1 MQLRQMEGR
10 ESKHASKER
19 KLQDRQSRHRGRE
32 QKMITINS
40 IIGNMYHDE
49 NLRKR
54 YEDMSS
60 QSLCESIRINRVEA
74 QRVRMRK
81 KSSKG
86 TDIAL
91 TLEPGTRL
99 RHGDVLMVA
108 NDKMVIMELEPE
120 NLAVVR
126 VKDNIHEHDAIQVP
140 VTIGHAIGN
149 LHRPIKLEG
158 RKIYFP
164 IQTDS
169 EIEMFKKIFGRVLD
183 HLEISQAKM
192 VFEPEEG
199 MDIHEH

>member
-1 MQLRQMEGR
+1 
-10 ESKHASKER
+10 
-19 KLQDRQSRHRGRE
+19 
-32 QKMITINS
+32 MITINS
-40 IIGNMYHDE
+40 IIGNLYHDS

-54 YEDMSS
+54 YEEMSS
-60 QSLCESIRINRVEA
+60 QSLCESIRINRMEA

-81 KSSKG
+81 RSSKG

-91 TLEPGTRL
+91 TTTPGTRL
-99 RHGDVLMVA
+99 RHGDVLMA
-108 NDKMVIMELEPE
+108 GNDKMVIMELEPE
-120 NLAVVR
+120 NLAVIR
-126 VKDNIHEHDAIQVP
+126 VKDNIHEHDAVQVP

-169 EIEMFKKIFGRVLD
+169 EIEMFKKIFGRLLD
-183 HLEISQAKM
+183 HLEITQAKM

-199 MDIHEH
+199 TDVHEH

>member
-1 MQLRQMEGR
+1 
-10 ESKHASKER
+10 
-19 KLQDRQSRHRGRE
+19 
-32 QKMITINS
+32 MITINS
-40 IIGNMYHDE
+40 TIGNIYHDD

-54 YEDMSS
+54 YEEMSS
-60 QSLCESIRINRVEA
+60 QSLCESIRINRMEA

-81 KSSKG
+81 RSSKG

-91 TLEPGTRL
+91 TMTPGTKL

-108 NDKMVIMELEPE
+108 NDKMITIELEPE
-120 NLAVVR
+120 NLAVIQ
-126 VKDNIHEHDAIQVP
+126 VKDNIHEHDDAAAAAVQVP

-169 EIEMFKKIFGRVLD
+169 EIQMFKKIFGRLLD
-183 HLEISQAKM
+183 HLEITQAKM

-199 MDIHEH
+199 TDVHEH

>member
-1 MQLRQMEGR
+1 
-10 ESKHASKER
+10 
-19 KLQDRQSRHRGRE
+19 
-32 QKMITINS
+32 MITINS

-49 NLRKR
+49 NLRKQ
-54 YEDMSS
+54 YQDMSS
-60 QSLCESIRINRVEA
+60 QSLCESIRINRMEA

-81 KSSKG
+81 RSSKG

-91 TLEPGTRL
+91 IMTPGTKL
-99 RHGDVLMVA
+99 RHGDVLLVT

-120 NLAVVR
+120 NLAVIQ
-126 VKDNIHEHDAIQVP
+126 VKDNIPEHDAVQVP

-169 EIEMFKKIFGRVLD
+169 EIEMFKKIFGRLLD
-183 HLEISQAKM
+183 HLEITQAKM
-192 VFEPEEG
+192 VFEPEEET
-199 MDIHEH
+199 DVHEH

>member
-1 MQLRQMEGR
+1 
-10 ESKHASKER
+10 
-19 KLQDRQSRHRGRE
+19 
-32 QKMITINS
+32 MITINS
-40 IIGNMYHDE
+40 IIGNLYHDS

-54 YEDMSS
+54 YEEMSS
-60 QSLCESIRINRVEA
+60 QSLCESIRINRMEA

-81 KSSKG
+81 RSSKG

-91 TLEPGTRL
+91 ITTPGTRL
-99 RHGDVLMVA
+99 RHGDVLMA
-108 NDKMVIMELEPE
+108 GNDKMITIELEPE
-120 NLAVVR
+120 NLAIVE
-126 VKDNIHEHDAIQVP
+126 VKYNIHEHDAVQVP

-169 EIEMFKKIFGRVLD
+169 EIEMFKKIFGRLLD
-183 HLEISQAKM
+183 HLEITQAKM

-199 MDIHEH
+199 TDIHEH

>member
-1 MQLRQMEGR
+1 
-10 ESKHASKER
+10 
-19 KLQDRQSRHRGRE
+19 
-32 QKMITINS
+32 MITINS
-40 IIGNMYHDE
+40 IIGNLYHDS

-54 YEDMSS
+54 YEEMSS
-60 QSLCESIRINRVEA
+60 QSLCESIRINRMEA

-81 KSSKG
+81 RSSKG

-91 TLEPGTRL
+91 TTTPGTRL
-99 RHGDVLMVA
+99 RHGDVLMA
-108 NDKMVIMELEPE
+108 GNDKMITIELEPE
-120 NLAVVR
+120 NLAVVEVR
-126 VKDNIHEHDAIQVP
+126 DNIHEHDAVQVP

-169 EIEMFKKIFGRVLD
+169 EIEMFKKIFGQLLD
-183 HLEISQAKM
+183 HLEITQAKM

-199 MDIHEH
+199 TDVHEH

>member
-1 MQLRQMEGR
+1 
-10 ESKHASKER
+10 
-19 KLQDRQSRHRGRE
+19 
-32 QKMITINS
+32 MITINS
-40 IIGNMYHDE
+40 IIGNLYHDS

-54 YEDMSS
+54 YEEMSS
-60 QSLCESIRINRVEA
+60 QSLCESIRINRMEA

-81 KSSKG
+81 RSSKG

-91 TLEPGTRL
+91 TTTPGTRL
-99 RHGDVLMVA
+99 RHGDVLMA
-108 NDKMVIMELEPE
+108 GNDKMITIELEPE
-120 NLAVVR
+120 NLAVVV
-126 VKDNIHEHDAIQVP
+126 VKDNLHEHDAVQVP

-169 EIEMFKKIFGRVLD
+169 EIQMFKKIFGQLLD
-183 HLEISQAKM
+183 HLEITQAKM

-199 MDIHEH
+199 TDVHEH

>member
-1 MQLRQMEGR
+1 
-10 ESKHASKER
+10 
-19 KLQDRQSRHRGRE
+19 
-32 QKMITINS
+32 MITINS
-40 IIGNMYHDE
+40 IIGNIYHDG
-49 NLRKR
+49 NLRKQ

-60 QSLCESIRINRVEA
+60 KSLCESIRINRIEA

-81 KSSKG
+81 RSSKG

-91 TLEPGTRL
+91 IMAPGTKL
-99 RHGDVLMVA
+99 RHGDVLIVA

-120 NLAVVR
+120 NLAVIQ
-126 VKDNIHEHDAIQVP
+126 VKDNIDEHDAVQLP
-140 VTIGHAIGN
+140 VAIGHAIGN

-164 IQTDS
+164 IQTES
-169 EIEMFKKIFGRVLD
+169 EIELFKKIFGRVLD

>member
-1 MQLRQMEGR
+1 
-10 ESKHASKER
+10 
-19 KLQDRQSRHRGRE
+19 
-32 QKMITINS
+32 MITINS
-40 IIGNMYHDE
+40 IIGNLYHDS

-54 YEDMSS
+54 YEEMSS
-60 QSLCESIRINRVEA
+60 QSLCESIRINRMEA

-81 KSSKG
+81 RSSKG

-91 TLEPGTRL
+91 TTTPGTRL
-99 RHGDVLMVA
+99 RHGDVLMA
-108 NDKMVIMELEPE
+108 GNDKMITIELEPE
-120 NLAVVR
+120 NLAVVE
-126 VKDNIHEHDAIQVP
+126 VKDNIHEHDAVQVP

-169 EIEMFKKIFGRVLD
+169 EIEMFKKIFDRLLD
-183 HLEISQAKM
+183 HLEITQAKM

-199 MDIHEH
+199 TDIHEH

>member
-1 MQLRQMEGR
+1 
-10 ESKHASKER
+10 
-19 KLQDRQSRHRGRE
+19 
-32 QKMITINS
+32 MITINS
-40 IIGNMYHDE
+40 IIGNIYHDE
-49 NLRKR
+49 NLRKQ

-60 QSLCESIRINRVEA
+60 KSLCESIRINRIEA

-81 KSSKG
+81 RSSKG
-86 TDIAL
+86 ADIAL
-91 TLEPGTRL
+91 IMEPGTKL
-99 RHGDVLMVA
+99 RHGDVLVVA

-120 NLAVVR
+120 NLAVIQ
-126 VKDNIHEHDAIQVP
+126 VKDNIDEHDAVELP
-140 VTIGHAIGN
+140 VAIGHAIGN

-169 EIEMFKKIFGRVLD
+169 EIEMFKKIFARVLD

-199 MDIHEH
+199 MDVHEH

>member
-1 MQLRQMEGR
+1 
-10 ESKHASKER
+10 
-19 KLQDRQSRHRGRE
+19 
-32 QKMITINS
+32 MITINS
-40 IIGNMYHDE
+40 IIGNIYHDE
-49 NLRKR
+49 NLRKQ

-60 QSLCESIRINRVEA
+60 KSLCESIRINRIEA

-81 KSSKG
+81 TSSKG

-91 TLEPGTRL
+91 IMAPGTKL
-99 RHGDVLMVA
+99 RHGDVLIVV

-120 NLAVVR
+120 NLAVIQ
-126 VKDNIHEHDAIQVP
+126 VKDNIDEHDAVQLP
-140 VTIGHAIGN
+140 VAIGHAIGN

-158 RKIYFP
+158 RKIFFP

-199 MDIHEH
+199 MDVHEH

>member
-1 MQLRQMEGR
+1 
-10 ESKHASKER
+10 
-19 KLQDRQSRHRGRE
+19 
-32 QKMITINS
+32 MITINS
-40 IIGNMYHDE
+40 IIGNLYHDS

-54 YEDMSS
+54 YEEMSS
-60 QSLCESIRINRVEA
+60 QSLCESIRINRMEA

-81 KSSKG
+81 RSSKG

-91 TLEPGTRL
+91 TTTPGTRL
-99 RHGDVLMVA
+99 RHGDVLMA
-108 NDKMVIMELEPE
+108 GNDKMITIELEPE
-120 NLAVVR
+120 NLAVVE
-126 VKDNIHEHDAIQVP
+126 VKDNIHEHDAVQVP

-169 EIEMFKKIFGRVLD
+169 EIEMFKKIFDRLLD
-183 HLEISQAKM
+183 HLEITQAKM

-199 MDIHEH
+199 TDVHEH

>member
-1 MQLRQMEGR
+1 
-10 ESKHASKER
+10 
-19 KLQDRQSRHRGRE
+19 
-32 QKMITINS
+32 MITINS

-49 NLRKR
+49 NLRKQ
-54 YEDMSS
+54 YQDMSS
-60 QSLCESIRINRVEA
+60 QSLCESIRINRIEA

-81 KSSKG
+81 TSSKG

-91 TLEPGTRL
+91 IMTPGTKL
-99 RHGDVLMVA
+99 RHGDVLLVA

-120 NLAVVR
+120 NLAVIQ
-126 VKDNIHEHDAIQVP
+126 VKDNIPEHDAVQVP

-169 EIEMFKKIFGRVLD
+169 EIEMFKKIFGRLLD
-183 HLEISQAKM
+183 HLEITQARM
-192 VFEPEEG
+192 VFEPEEET
-199 MDIHEH
+199 DVHEH

>member
-1 MQLRQMEGR
+1 
-10 ESKHASKER
+10 
-19 KLQDRQSRHRGRE
+19 
-32 QKMITINS
+32 MITINS

-49 NLRKR
+49 NLRKQ

-60 QSLCESIRINRVEA
+60 QSLCESIRINRIEA

-81 KSSKG
+81 RSSKG

-91 TLEPGTRL
+91 IMAPGTKL
-99 RHGDVLMVA
+99 RHGDVLLVT

-120 NLAVVR
+120 NLAVIQ
-126 VKDNIHEHDAIQVP
+126 VKDNIPEYDAVQVP

-158 RKIYFP
+158 RKIFFP

-169 EIEMFKKIFGRVLD
+169 EIEMFKKIFGRLLD
-183 HLEISQAKM
+183 HLEITQAKM
-192 VFEPEEG
+192 VFEPEEET
-199 MDIHEH
+199 DVHEH

>member
-1 MQLRQMEGR
+1 
-10 ESKHASKER
+10 
-19 KLQDRQSRHRGRE
+19 
-32 QKMITINS
+32 MITFNS
-40 IIGNMYHDE
+40 IIGNLYHDS

-54 YEDMSS
+54 YEEMSS
-60 QSLCESIRINRVEA
+60 QSLSESIRINRMEA

-81 KSSKG
+81 RSSKG

-91 TLEPGTRL
+91 TTTPGTRL
-99 RHGDVLMVA
+99 RHGDVLMA
-108 NDKMVIMELEPE
+108 GNDKMITIELEPE
-120 NLAVVR
+120 NLAVVE
-126 VKDNIHEHDAIQVP
+126 VKDNIHEHDAVQVP

-169 EIEMFKKIFGRVLD
+169 EIEMFKKIFGRLLD
-183 HLEISQAKM
+183 HLEITQAKM

-199 MDIHEH
+199 TDVHEH

>member
-1 MQLRQMEGR
+1 
-10 ESKHASKER
+10 
-19 KLQDRQSRHRGRE
+19 
-32 QKMITINS
+32 MITIDS

-49 NLRKR
+49 NLRKQ

-60 QSLCESIRINRVEA
+60 LSLCESIMINRMEA

-81 KSSKG
+81 RTNKG

-91 TLEPGTRL
+91 TMAPGTRL
-99 RHGDVLMVA
+99 SHGDVLMLA
-108 NDKMVIMELEPE
+108 NDKMITIELEPE
-120 NLAVVR
+120 NLAVIQ
-126 VKDNIHEHDAIQVP
+126 VKVNIHEHDAVQVP

-169 EIEMFKKIFGRVLD
+169 EIEMFKKIFGRILD
-183 HLEISQAKM
+183 HLEITQAKM

-199 MDIHEH
+199 TDVHEH

>member
-1 MQLRQMEGR
+1 
-10 ESKHASKER
+10 
-19 KLQDRQSRHRGRE
+19 
-32 QKMITINS
+32 MITFNS
-40 IIGNMYHDE
+40 IIGNLYHDS

-54 YEDMSS
+54 YEEMSS
-60 QSLCESIRINRVEA
+60 QSLCESIRINRMEA

-81 KSSKG
+81 RSSKG

-91 TLEPGTRL
+91 TTTPGTRL
-99 RHGDVLMVA
+99 RHGDVLMA
-108 NDKMVIMELEPE
+108 GNEKMITIELEPE
-120 NLAVVR
+120 NVAVVE
-126 VKDNIHEHDAIQVP
+126 VKDNIHEHDAVQVP

-169 EIEMFKKIFGRVLD
+169 EIEMFKKIFGRLLD
-183 HLEISQAKM
+183 HLEITQAKM

-199 MDIHEH
+199 TDIHEH

>member
-1 MQLRQMEGR
+1 
-10 ESKHASKER
+10 
-19 KLQDRQSRHRGRE
+19 
-32 QKMITINS
+32 MITINS

-49 NLRKR
+49 NLRKQ
-54 YEDMSS
+54 YQDMSS
-60 QSLCESIRINRVEA
+60 QSLCESIRINRIEA

-81 KSSKG
+81 RSSKG

-91 TLEPGTRL
+91 IMTPGTKL
-99 RHGDVLMVA
+99 RHGDVLLVT

-120 NLAVVR
+120 NLAVIQ
-126 VKDNIHEHDAIQVP
+126 VKDNIPEHDAVQVP

-169 EIEMFKKIFGRVLD
+169 EIEMFKKIFGRLLD
-183 HLEISQAKM
+183 HLEITQAKM
-192 VFEPEEG
+192 VFEPEEET
-199 MDIHEH
+199 DVHEH

>member
-1 MQLRQMEGR
+1 MQLIQIKRKENKQARKGSYKIKK
-10 ESKHASKER
+10 ESKHRER
-19 KLQDRQSRHRGRE
+19 K
-32 QKMITINS
+32 QKMITIDS
-40 IIGNMYHDE
+40 IIGNLYHDS

-54 YEDMSS
+54 YEEMSS
-60 QSLCESIRINRVEA
+60 QSLCESIRINRMEA

-81 KSSKG
+81 RSSKG

-91 TLEPGTRL
+91 TTTPGTRL
-99 RHGDVLMVA
+99 RHGDVLMA
-108 NDKMVIMELEPE
+108 GNDKMITIELEPE
-120 NLAVVR
+120 NLAVVE
-126 VKDNIHEHDAIQVP
+126 VKDNIHEHDAVQVP

-169 EIEMFKKIFGRVLD
+169 EIEMFKKIFGRLLD
-183 HLEISQAKM
+183 HLEITQAKM

-199 MDIHEH
+199 TDVHEH

>member
-1 MQLRQMEGR
+1 
-10 ESKHASKER
+10 
-19 KLQDRQSRHRGRE
+19 
-32 QKMITINS
+32 MITINS

-49 NLRKR
+49 NLRKQ

-60 QSLCESIRINRVEA
+60 QSLCESIRINRIEA

-91 TLEPGTRL
+91 IMAPGTKL
-99 RHGDVLMVA
+99 RHGDVLLVA

-120 NLAVVR
+120 NLAVIH
-126 VKDNIHEHDAIQVP
+126 VKDNIPEYDAVQVP

-169 EIEMFKKIFGRVLD
+169 EIEMFKKIFGRLLD
-183 HLEISQAKM
+183 HLEITQAKM
-192 VFEPEEG
+192 VFEPEEET
-199 MDIHEH
+199 DVHEH

>member
-1 MQLRQMEGR
+1 
-10 ESKHASKER
+10 
-19 KLQDRQSRHRGRE
+19 
-32 QKMITINS
+32 MITINS

-49 NLRKR
+49 NLRKQ

-60 QSLCESIRINRVEA
+60 QSLCESIRINRIEA

-81 KSSKG
+81 RSNKG

-91 TLEPGTRL
+91 IMAPGTKL
-99 RHGDVLMVA
+99 RHGDVLLAA

-120 NLAVVR
+120 NLAVIQ
-126 VKDNIHEHDAIQVP
+126 VKENIPEYDAVQVP

-158 RKIYFP
+158 RKIFFP

-169 EIEMFKKIFGRVLD
+169 EIEMFKKIFGRLLD
-183 HLEISQAKM
+183 HLEITQAKM
-192 VFEPEEG
+192 VFEPEEET
-199 MDIHEH
+199 DVHEH

>member
-1 MQLRQMEGR
+1 
-10 ESKHASKER
+10 
-19 KLQDRQSRHRGRE
+19 
-32 QKMITINS
+32 MITINS
-40 IIGNMYHDE
+40 IIGNLYHDS

-54 YEDMSS
+54 YEEMSS
-60 QSLCESIRINRVEA
+60 QSLCESIRINRMEA

-81 KSSKG
+81 RSSKG

-91 TLEPGTRL
+91 TTTPGTRL
-99 RHGDVLMVA
+99 RHGDVLMA
-108 NDKMVIMELEPE
+108 GNDKMITIELEPE
-120 NLAVVR
+120 NLAVVV
-126 VKDNIHEHDAIQVP
+126 VKDNLHEHDAVQVP

-169 EIEMFKKIFGRVLD
+169 EIQMFKKIFGRLLD
-183 HLEISQAKM
+183 HLEITQAKM

-199 MDIHEH
+199 TDVHEH

>member
-1 MQLRQMEGR
+1 
-10 ESKHASKER
+10 
-19 KLQDRQSRHRGRE
+19 
-32 QKMITINS
+32 MITINS

-49 NLRKR
+49 NLRKQ
-54 YEDMSS
+54 YQDMSS
-60 QSLCESIRINRVEA
+60 QSLCESIRINRIEA

-81 KSSKG
+81 TSSKG

-91 TLEPGTRL
+91 IMTPGTKL
-99 RHGDVLMVA
+99 RHGDVLLVS

-120 NLAVVR
+120 NLAVIQ
-126 VKDNIHEHDAIQVP
+126 VKDNIPEHDAVQVP

-169 EIEMFKKIFGRVLD
+169 EIEMFKKIFGRLLD
-183 HLEISQAKM
+183 HLEITQAKM
-192 VFEPEEG
+192 VFEPEEET
-199 MDIHEH
+199 DVHEH

>member
-1 MQLRQMEGR
+1 
-10 ESKHASKER
+10 
-19 KLQDRQSRHRGRE
+19 
-32 QKMITINS
+32 MITINS
-40 IIGNMYHDE
+40 IIGNIYHDE
-49 NLRKR
+49 NLRKQ

-60 QSLCESIRINRVEA
+60 KSLCESIRINRIEA

-81 KSSKG
+81 RSSKG

-91 TLEPGTRL
+91 IMAPGTKL

-120 NLAVVR
+120 NLAVIQ
-126 VKDNIHEHDAIQVP
+126 VKDNIDEHDAVQLP
-140 VTIGHAIGN
+140 VAIGHAIGN

-183 HLEISQAKM
+183 HLEISQDKM

-199 MDIHEH
+199 MDVHEH